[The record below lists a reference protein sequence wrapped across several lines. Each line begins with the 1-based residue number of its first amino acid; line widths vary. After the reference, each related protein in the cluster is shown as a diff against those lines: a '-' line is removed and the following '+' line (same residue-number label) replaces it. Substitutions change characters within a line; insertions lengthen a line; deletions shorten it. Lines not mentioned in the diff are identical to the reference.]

1 MNLQSNLLSFYP
13 SSSSFS
19 SKKEETTS
27 SCPKGLILYK
37 GAVDLAE
44 QIRLLK
50 LIESQPWSTTL
61 SRRTQHYGARYDYK
75 SRTIIQENDS
85 SILPMSKCP
94 FPSNEI
100 VQNLFKEEGK
110 EEKEEI
116 KVDQCIINE
125 YLSKQS
131 ISAHTD
137 ASCFGPIIVTVSL
150 LNSTTLTF
158 THPTLPSYS
167 VLLEPGDIL
176 VLKGEART
184 EWKHET
190 KPITR
195 KDYKRI
201 SLTYRTIN

>member
-1 MNLQSNLLSFYP
+1 MNIQSNLLNFY
-13 SSSSFS
+13 SSSSS
-19 SKKEETTS
+19 IKKEETTS
-27 SCPKGLILYK
+27 SCPKGLVLYK
-37 GAVDLAE
+37 GAVDFAE

-61 SRRTQHYGARYDYK
+61 SRRTQHYGARYEYR
-75 SRTIIQENDS
+75 SRTLSFQNDS
-85 SILPMSKCP
+85 SILPMSSCP
-94 FPSNEI
+94 FPSTPI
-100 VQNLFKEEGK
+100 IQNLFKEEEKGK
-110 EEKEEI
+110 EKEV
-116 KVDQCIINE
+116 KVDQCIVNE

-137 ASCFGPIIVTVSL
+137 ASCFGPIIATISL
-150 LNSTTLTF
+150 LDSTTMTF

-167 VLLEPGDIL
+167 VLLEPGDIV

-190 KPITR
+190 KPITK

-201 SLTYRTIN
+201 SLTYRSIN